1 MTIQEFNK
9 TVDLYSDNLFRFFVK
24 NISDREASQDLVQE
38 SFTKMWS
45 KVRDVEFAKSKSYLF
60 TVGYHTMID
69 HIRAKKRRDNY
80 LALQDAEKYEEKDYD
95 LKDALDHALNQ
106 LPQIQKSVVLLRDYE
121 GYSYEEI
128 GQLANLSE
136 SQVKVYLFRARKTL
150 KDKLLLNKNIFPTVR

>member
-1 MTIQEFNK
+1 
-9 TVDLYSDNLFRFFVK
+9 
-24 NISDREASQDLVQE
+24 
-38 SFTKMWS
+38 
-45 KVRDVEFAKSKSYLF
+45 
-60 TVGYHTMID
+60 MID

-150 KDKLLLNKNIFPTVR
+150 KDKLLINKNIFPTVR

>member
-1 MTIQEFNK
+1 
-9 TVDLYSDNLFRFFVK
+9 
-24 NISDREASQDLVQE
+24 
-38 SFTKMWS
+38 
-45 KVRDVEFAKSKSYLF
+45 
-60 TVGYHTMID
+60 MID

-136 SQVKVYLFRARKTL
+136 SQVKVYLFRARK
-150 KDKLLLNKNIFPTVR
+150 P

>member
-1 MTIQEFNK
+1 
-9 TVDLYSDNLFRFFVK
+9 
-24 NISDREASQDLVQE
+24 
-38 SFTKMWS
+38 MWA
-45 KVRDVEFAKSKSYLF
+45 KVRDVEFEKSKSYLF

-150 KDKLLLNKNIFPTVR
+150 KEVLN